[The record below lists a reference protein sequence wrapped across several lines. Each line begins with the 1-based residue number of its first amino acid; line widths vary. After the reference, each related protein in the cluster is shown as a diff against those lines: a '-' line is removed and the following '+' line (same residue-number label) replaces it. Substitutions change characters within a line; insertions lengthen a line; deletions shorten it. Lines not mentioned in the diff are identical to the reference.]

1 MPKFYDTNLSYR
13 FTFQVWRI
21 FLCFD
26 WWYDVGMRKHKH
38 IPLECGLTLLTPPPI
53 LGRFSRPATALT
65 IGQGGCILIAG

>member
-13 FTFQVWRI
+13 FTICIWRI

-38 IPLECGLTLLTPPPI
+38 IPLECGLTLLPADKSGLHTGPKVTP
-53 LGRFSRPATALT
+53 SK
-65 IGQGGCILIAG
+65 